1 MRAIRAVFLTNGISL
16 GVFFPFTAVILS
28 TRGFSAG
35 EIGVIAAIS
44 SAAFTLAVP
53 AWGHLADV
61 VLGRRNALVIAALT
75 AAAAVFLAGA
85 PIPALGVAACFV
97 AFSLF
102 ESGWGPLCDALA
114 VNAVKDRTRDYARV
128 RLLSSVGFASSSAA
142 VGLLYDRT
150 GYWPAFALCAG
161 FAVGMAAA
169 ARLTPDV
176 PRANLVAE
184 ASGKSRGGSMA
195 VALRVQ
201 PRLRAVLAPLLLV
214 HIGIIAGF
222 TFLPLRIVALG
233 GSPADVAINASVG
246 AFAEI
251 PGMLLAAAIAA
262 RVGLRGLMAGSAL
275 LYAAC
280 FVAWM
285 VLDSPVLI
293 AVTRLASGFA
303 FAGLWVGA
311 VLTMAVLLPPRLQAT
326 GQGLYQVTG
335 FGVAAVVAN
344 FVGGQVYAGL
354 GSTALFAGAAV
365 LAVAAAI
372 LALAVFPH
380 AGAPRVLEDE
390 LAASLPFMAP
400 TLG

>member
-1 MRAIRAVFLTNGISL
+1 
-16 GVFFPFTAVILS
+16 
-28 TRGFSAG
+28 
-35 EIGVIAAIS
+35 
-44 SAAFTLAVP
+44 
-53 AWGHLADV
+53 
-61 VLGRRNALVIAALT
+61 
-75 AAAAVFLAGA
+75 
-85 PIPALGVAACFV
+85 
-97 AFSLF
+97 
-102 ESGWGPLCDALA
+102 
-114 VNAVKDRTRDYARV
+114 
-128 RLLSSVGFASSSAA
+128 
-142 VGLLYDRT
+142 
-150 GYWPAFALCAG
+150 
-161 FAVGMAAA
+161 
-169 ARLTPDV
+169 
-176 PRANLVAE
+176 
-184 ASGKSRGGSMA
+184 
-195 VALRVQ
+195 
-201 PRLRAVLAPLLLV
+201 
-214 HIGIIAGF
+214 
-222 TFLPLRIVALG
+222 
-233 GSPADVAINASVG
+233 
-246 AFAEI
+246 
-251 PGMLLAAAIAA
+251 
-262 RVGLRGLMAGSAL
+262 
-275 LYAAC
+275 
-280 FVAWM
+280 M